1 MDLSKKKPSLQ
12 AVAVDEAAEVVPTY
26 EQAEAPE
33 EQALQEF
40 TVDAAVVPDAA
51 VVTLPEYHP

>member
-1 MDLSKKKPSLQ
+1 LDLSKKKLSLQ

-26 EQAEAPE
+26 VQAEAPE
-33 EQALQEF
+33 EQALHEF
-40 TVDAAVVPDAA
+40 TVDAAVVPVAA